1 MPGRLDG
8 GPDFWLTLCPIRC
21 WHGRHHGRRSLT
33 DRLARHREDAR
44 QDATERPRL
53 PRPAG
58 KCPSLK
64 YPRSG
69 LNQNASWSRRWLSC
83 YFIPRVVPCGAPLV
97 VPWVVPRV
105 APLVVLP
112 VTLWLSRGCPVYLL
126 GSIRAPSPG
135 RNTKIHH
142 PHNQQEPGEVMR
154 RGAEHERER
163 KRCGE
168 EPNMR
173 ERERERE
180 RESERE
186 RKQCGERSRT

>member
-1 MPGRLDG
+1 MTLAPREREGQEKPTLSQG
-8 GPDFWLTLCPIRC
+8 GNT
-21 WHGRHHGRRSLT
+21 
-33 DRLARHREDAR
+33 
-44 QDATERPRL
+44 
-53 PRPAG
+53 
-58 KCPSLK
+58 
-64 YPRSG
+64 
-69 LNQNASWSRRWLSC
+69 
-83 YFIPRVVPCGAPLV
+83 
-97 VPWVVPRV
+97 PWVVPHV
-105 APLVVLP
+105 VPLVVLP

-173 ERERERE
+173 ERERA
-180 RESERE
+180 RESASSAERGAE
-186 RKQCGERSRT
+186 HEESAKSEERSRK